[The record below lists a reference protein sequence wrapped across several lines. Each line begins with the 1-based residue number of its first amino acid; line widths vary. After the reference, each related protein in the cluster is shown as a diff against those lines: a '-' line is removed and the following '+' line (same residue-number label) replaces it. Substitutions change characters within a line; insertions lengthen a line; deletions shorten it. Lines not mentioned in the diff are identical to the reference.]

1 MKACPDNTF
10 KALAGSLPSYPVT
23 SLQISLGRLCNLSC
37 NHCHLSA
44 SPVSREIMNR
54 ETMREVAR
62 VINENKK
69 SINKID
75 ITGGAP
81 ELNPDIGFFIESI
94 HRPGLEI
101 QLRTNLVALIEPDQ
115 KRLAGFFHARR
126 INLTASLPCF
136 QESNVRAQRGD
147 RVFEKSIEAL
157 KLLNSLGYGTEKN
170 PHLNLVYNPGG
181 AVLPG
186 RQAELETIYRREL
199 QLRYGIVFNRLFV
212 LTNMPIGR
220 FRSMLACKN
229 QLNDYLALLK
239 CSFNRGVLTS
249 LMCRNQVSVGWDG
262 TLYDCDFNLALE
274 LPLDAEPAHI
284 SGFDLRLLNNRFI
297 ATGDHCF
304 GCTAGAGSSCCG
316 ILEAGGQ

>member
-1 MKACPDNTF
+1 MEACFGNTF
-10 KALAGSLPSYPVT
+10 EALTGSLPSYPVT
-23 SLQISLGRLCNLSC
+23 GLQINLGRLCNLSC

-62 VINENKK
+62 VINENSS
-69 SINKID
+69 SIKKID

-81 ELNPDIGFFIESI
+81 ELNPDIGFLIESI

-101 QLRTNLVALIEPDQ
+101 QLRTNLVAMIEPNQ
-115 KRLAGFFHARR
+115 KGLAGFFHARN
-126 INLTASLPCF
+126 IDLTASLPCY
-136 QESNVRAQRGD
+136 QEPNVRAQRGD
-147 RVFEKSIEAL
+147 RVFEKCIEAL
-157 KLLNSLGYGTEKN
+157 KLLNSLGYGTENN

-186 RQAELETIYRREL
+186 RQAELEIIYRREL
-199 QLRYGIVFNRLFV
+199 QLRYGIVFSKLFV

-220 FRSMLACKN
+220 FRSMLVRNN

-239 CSFNRGVLTS
+239 CAFNKGNLS
-249 LMCRNQVSVGWDG
+249 GLMCRNQVSVGWDG

-274 LPLDAEPAHI
+274 LPLAAELNHI

-297 ATGDHCF
+297 VTGEHCF
-304 GCTAGAGSSCCG
+304 GCTAGAGSSCGG